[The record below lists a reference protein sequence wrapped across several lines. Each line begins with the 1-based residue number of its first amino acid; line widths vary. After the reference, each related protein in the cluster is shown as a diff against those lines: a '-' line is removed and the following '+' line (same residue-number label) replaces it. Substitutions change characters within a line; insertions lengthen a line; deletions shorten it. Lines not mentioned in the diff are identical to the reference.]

1 MTVNPTQRK
10 LILFALLTG
19 ASLIAFVL
27 ALLWVF
33 NIDRYRPRVIAYL
46 EEKLGKRV
54 EIDRLTLDFFPL
66 SLGIENLNVKNP
78 DVFPAG
84 YIVKIGRIRA
94 DLDPRALWHRQVIIK
109 SLVLSHPIINLLSD
123 ASGAWN
129 FENPKAKGS
138 QRTFPLGLIYNV
150 QIDGGDLVASTSLP
164 SGARGPVFFEAHEI
178 YSNLEDVNLI
188 GIISLS
194 SSSASDG
201 RGTVQ
206 ASHLSFGTVDTKNM
220 AAGLQLEP
228 RKAFFTNI
236 KADVFGG
243 SAVGDLSFDLSGP
256 KTAFRTQVRFT
267 GLRVEHLLSAFENGR
282 GKMTGRMEGDVALA
296 GLIEPTVR
304 PLAGLRGKGHIT
316 IRDGEAPT
324 LQLNANLK
332 KLVRF
337 NNVGPAKEN
346 PSAFNEIS
354 TDLELDNLRVTGK
367 NIDIDG
373 YGVDVDG
380 SGSISVDGF
389 NEVNCQGIA
398 QITAPQGFLTNTF
411 ARFAGG
417 KIQNGRIFFPFRI
430 GGTVENPTFFKA
442 TSVHGKPL

>member
-1 MTVNPTQRK
+1 MIVIPKRQK
-10 LILFALLTG
+10 LILFAVLAG
-19 ASLIAFVL
+19 ATLIAFVL
-27 ALLWVF
+27 ALPRLL
-33 NIDRYRPRVIAYL
+33 NIDRYRPKVIAYL
-46 EEKLGKRV
+46 EEKLGKQV
-54 EIDRLTLDFFPL
+54 EIDRLTLDLFPL

-78 DVFPAG
+78 DDFPSG

-94 DLDPRALWHRQVIIK
+94 DLDPRALWHREVIIRA
-109 SLVLSHPIINLLSD
+109 LVLNHPVINLLSD
-123 ASGAWN
+123 PGGAWN

-150 QIDGGDLVASTSLP
+150 QIEGGDLIASTLLP

-178 YSNLEDVNLI
+178 YSDLEDVNLI

-201 RGTVQ
+201 RGTVR
-206 ASHLSFGTVDTKNM
+206 ASHLSFGAVDTENL

-228 RKAFFTNI
+228 RKAFFTEI

-243 SAVGDLSFDLSGP
+243 SAMGDLSFDLSGT
-256 KTAFRTQVRFT
+256 KTAFRTQVHFT
-267 GLRVEHLLSAFENGR
+267 GLRMEHLLSAFENGR
-282 GKMTGRMEGDVALA
+282 GKMTGRMEGDVTLS
-296 GLIEPTVR
+296 GLVEPTMR
-304 PLAGLRGKGHIT
+304 PLAGLRGKGHLT

-337 NNVGPAKEN
+337 NNLGPAKEN
-346 PSAFNEIS
+346 PSAFNKIS
-354 TDLELDNLRVTGK
+354 TDLELDNLHVTGK

-373 YGVDVDG
+373 YGVDIDG

-389 NEVNCQGIA
+389 DEVNCQGTA

-417 KIQNGRIFFPFRI
+417 KLQNGRILFPFRI
-430 GGTVENPTFFKA
+430 DGTVEKPTFSKS
-442 TSVHGKPL
+442 TLVHKK

>member
-1 MTVNPTQRK
+1 MTVNPTRRK
-10 LILFALLTG
+10 LILFAVLAG
-19 ASLIAFVL
+19 VSLIGLVL
-27 ALLWVF
+27 ALPRIF
-33 NIDRYRPRVIAYL
+33 NIDRYRPKVIAYL
-46 EEKLGKRV
+46 EEKLGKQV

-78 DVFPAG
+78 DGFLSG

-94 DLDPRALWHRQVIIK
+94 DLDPRALWHRQVVIR
-109 SLVLSHPIINLLSD
+109 SLVLNHPAINLLSNP
-123 ASGAWN
+123 SGAWN

-150 QIDGGDLVASTSLP
+150 QIEGGDLVASTLLP

-201 RGTVQ
+201 RGTVR
-206 ASHLSFGTVDTKNM
+206 ASRLSFGTVDTENL

-228 RKAFFTNI
+228 RKAFFTDI

-243 SAVGDLSFDLSGP
+243 SAMGDLSFDLSGT
-256 KTAFRTQVRFT
+256 KTAFRTQVHFT
-267 GLRVEHLLSAFENGR
+267 GLRMEHLLSAFENGR
-282 GKMTGRMEGDVALA
+282 GKMTGRMEGEVTLA
-296 GLIEPTVR
+296 GLVEPTVR

-337 NNVGPAKEN
+337 NNLGPAKEN
-346 PSAFNEIS
+346 PSAFNKIS
-354 TDLELDNLRVTGK
+354 TDLELDNLHVTGK

-373 YGVDVDG
+373 YGVDIDG

-389 NEVNCQGIA
+389 NEVNCQGTA

-411 ARFAGG
+411 ARLAGG
-417 KIQNGRIFFPFRI
+417 KLQNGRIFFPFRI
-430 GGTVENPTFFKA
+430 DGTVENPTFSKA
-442 TSVHGKPL
+442 TSAHKK

>member
-1 MTVNPTQRK
+1 MTVNPTRRK
-10 LILFALLTG
+10 LILFAVLAG
-19 ASLIAFVL
+19 VSLIGLGL
-27 ALLWVF
+27 ALPRIF
-33 NIDRYRPRVIAYL
+33 NIDRYRPKVIAYL
-46 EEKLGKRV
+46 EEKLGKQV

-78 DVFPAG
+78 DGFPSG
-84 YIVKIGRIRA
+84 YIVKIGRIRT
-94 DLDPRALWHRQVIIK
+94 DLDPRALWHRQVVIR
-109 SLVLSHPIINLLSD
+109 SLVLNHPAINLLSN
-123 ASGAWN
+123 SRGAWN

-150 QIDGGDLVASTSLP
+150 QIEGGDLVASALLA

-201 RGTVQ
+201 RGTVR
-206 ASHLSFGTVDTKNM
+206 ASHLSFGTVDTENLG
-220 AAGLQLEP
+220 AGLQLEP
-228 RKAFFTNI
+228 RKAFFTDI

-243 SAVGDLSFDLSGP
+243 SAMGDLSFDLSGT
-256 KTAFRTQVRFT
+256 KTAFRTQVHFT
-267 GLRVEHLLSAFENGR
+267 GLRMEQLLSAFENGR
-282 GKMTGRMEGDVALA
+282 GKMTGKMEGDVTLS
-296 GLIEPTVR
+296 GLVEPTLR
-304 PLAGLRGKGHIT
+304 PLAGLRGKGHLT

-337 NNVGPAKEN
+337 NNLGPAKEN
-346 PSAFNEIS
+346 PSAFNKIS
-354 TDLELDNLRVTGK
+354 TDLELDNLHVTGK

-373 YGVDVDG
+373 YGVDIDG

-389 NEVNCQGIA
+389 DEVNCQGTA

-417 KIQNGRIFFPFRI
+417 KLQNGRIFFPFRI
-430 GGTVENPTFFKA
+430 DGTVENPTFSKA
-442 TSVHGKPL
+442 TSVHKK